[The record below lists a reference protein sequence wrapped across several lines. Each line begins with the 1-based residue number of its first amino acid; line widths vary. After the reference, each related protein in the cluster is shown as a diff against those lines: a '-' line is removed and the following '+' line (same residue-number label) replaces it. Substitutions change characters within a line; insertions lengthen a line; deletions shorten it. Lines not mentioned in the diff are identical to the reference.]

1 MKKIVL
7 MFVIGIGLISCEE
20 QPKQEET
27 VEVQTIDLD
36 VPVQT
41 QVVTQTVE
49 VYRKPKKLWNAKE
62 LKLPVGRIVK
72 MDCSNCLQS
81 DRNLKNNYIT
91 IECEDGYLRIFR
103 DIDVDLYLNMEVN
116 DSIN

>member
-1 MKKIVL
+1 
-7 MFVIGIGLISCEE
+7 MFVIGIGFISCEE

-27 VEVQTIDLD
+27 VEVQTI
-36 VPVQT
+36 VQT